1 MQRLVATQPGR
12 RLLRF
17 STVMLL
23 SAAVVS
29 APARQGARASGQ
41 GNSSSGSSNSSD
53 SKSSNGSN
61 DSSNTS
67 RDSSHSSQGSSKDSD
82 NSTQNSPQRTSDYSS
97 KGTSDWST
105 KSRGGQVFSIAL
117 AVVVVGA
124 SVFGTV
130 AVSRSRDARAQPA
143 RIALAAYM
151 REHHALL
158 THDVALGTGP
168 VFDAWAHDL
177 RLTARERVDLR
188 RGLEG
193 SADQGALLDAL
204 DGPIDEAHAQRF
216 AAAFLRATA
225 RVLGPARTRALVAR
239 ATSDA

>member
-1 MQRLVATQPGR
+1 MQRPAPATPRR

-17 STVMLL
+17 TTILIL
-23 SAAVVS
+23 SAAMS
-29 APARQGARASGQ
+29 FLTAPRGARASGQ
-41 GNSSSGSSNSSD
+41 GNSHSGSSNSSD

-67 RDSSHSSQGSSKDSD
+67 KDSSHSSQGSSKDSD
-82 NSTQNSPQRTSDYSS
+82 NSTQNSPKRTSDYTS

-124 SVFGTV
+124 SVFGSV
-130 AVSRSRDARAQPA
+130 AVSRSRDAQAQPA

-151 REHHALL
+151 RQHHALL
-158 THDVALGTGP
+158 THDVALAAGP
-168 VFDAWAHDL
+168 VFDSWAHDL
-177 RLTARERVDLR
+177 QLTARERSDLR
-188 RGLEG
+188 LALEG
-193 SADQGALLDAL
+193 STDQGVLLDAL

-216 AAAFLRATA
+216 ATAFLHATA

-239 ATSDA
+239 ATSNG